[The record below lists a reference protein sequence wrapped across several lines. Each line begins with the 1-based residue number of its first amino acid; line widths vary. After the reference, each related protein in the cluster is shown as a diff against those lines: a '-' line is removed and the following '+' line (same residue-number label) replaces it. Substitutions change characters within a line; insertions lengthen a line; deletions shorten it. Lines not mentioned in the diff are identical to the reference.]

1 MAYID
6 FTGANNMHNMFRND
20 YALPWYDITGRTFGN
35 RRLYNDRITE
45 PIEKMPIPYYA
56 NSLEYNNSTSY
67 SFDKYLPEKTKN
79 SVLNNT
85 NIGNGLTTAFAAL
98 NIADTAFNLGRGEAD
113 TTGYQALA
121 KSLADTQF
129 AGTNESLIAQ
139 RNSTQDMTRKSY
151 SDIGG
156 ISNGKIATSSL
167 GSAISGATTGLTV
180 GGPIGAAIG
189 GVVGLGSG
197 IIGGILGHNKDR
209 AKQRKLNAEIVR
221 SNNIMHNNFDNA
233 VRNNDRSSYKF
244 GMMNQFA
251 LGGDL
256 ESNDTTFNPYLTLF
270 NEGGS
275 HEENPYGGIP
285 QGMAEDG
292 QPNLVEEGEVKWN
305 NYIFSKR
312 LTVPDNDLEMY
323 KIAKRYKGKS
333 YADIAKDLYKE
344 KADRPVDSISDKT
357 MAANLQK
364 LQMSQEMLKAKQ
376 EEQQAGEQM
385 AFALGGLLEHRNN
398 HILADG
404 GDKDK
409 KVYYPMRIDN
419 GDGTYT
425 MATDGY
431 SPVSNTPG
439 YYVMQDHDGNRIY
452 GVPQNEDEWKQV
464 ASYYT
469 TVREPVPSEVNEHM
483 PGNRSVGEYMGPSQ
497 WMQEL
502 NTVGTTPLNWAMML
516 PVAGTILPEL
526 TGAGIE
532 AFGPKLT
539 ELPQATKAAL
549 KTPAGKKLLTA
560 IGLEQGLEAGFDYL
574 NSDRTVKDK
583 LMLAMGLP
591 IPGSVGNAF
600 KYGKKGVAE
609 LKRFLKN
616 TEEFASL
623 TSKELRELQ
632 KSGLVHATENAA
644 MTAAKENPGIVYFAK
659 DKDGVW
665 SRFLKNTEKDD
676 VVKTAISG
684 DSKNAVNELL
694 NAAQQKLGIQV
705 PKTIEDIKTIYNN
718 LKDGSKKK
726 IPEYI
731 KDLIQNG
738 ENLTE
743 NQIKQ
748 INSAIRNASSKERI
762 LQGFSNFWE
771 RAWDK
776 SMDFDRALA
785 DKKNSILYR
794 TSTGLNPYLA
804 KKPYKI
810 GTGIGHYSKVDDI
823 GNLTR
828 TYYDKAKHSLVEGAL
843 PKGAEVFKTGRGK
856 LFYMTPDGVSNY
868 LNPSLHAFF
877 QNSIFKDRRTYE
889 LLGGGA
895 TIAGLSYWLANKDKV
910 KPLNTT
916 NMDTEN
922 AAKRSMEFEQEETSE
937 LKDNRNFADS
947 LENTVDSPV
956 YSTPDN
962 PLDTLQET
970 IDNNLG
976 IKRYNDGSV
985 NKFYANGGLLDGF
998 RNPQKLPML
1007 GSSEWDNFI
1016 KSPYYR
1022 MLNGG
1027 LPTGLS
1033 EYNYTPN
1040 DMHFVNPADYGD
1052 PWKYTQAGANTEHYN
1067 PMNISNITDI
1077 ENSDWYKNNFL
1088 NSLKTN
1094 NNYLK
1099 AVIDGYLG
1107 GLPKQGYDNLR
1118 KKLALK
1124 DDFSNRDSVYNE
1136 FVKLATD
1143 HKAGL
1148 AHNPMVGDRY
1158 YWEDKN
1164 GKRTYIDKPTDS
1176 NFTINPDY
1184 TWDGTWRDYK
1194 VTMNPKNNPVRK
1206 KKTNESTDPQLSSS
1220 LTPEGITPEGETSLS
1235 NTTREK
1241 VYTDPLMFAPVL
1253 GDSLN
1258 YLNASLTKPDYS
1270 DVNLTAPQRINV
1282 GWHPIGNYQKYQPV
1296 DVDYYINKLDQQR
1309 LGTQSLLSNSVNGN
1323 QAAYQAGVLQNDVTN
1338 RNAVAE
1344 AMQAA
1349 EAENYRR
1356 YNDVTK
1362 FNRETDAA
1370 NQNADI
1376 TVQGQRVE
1384 AEKAFMDALYKYAIA
1399 RKGVKDKYDT
1409 TRAYFGQKMFD
1420 DLGSIGKHLYMADAL
1435 DSEKYRLLY
1444 TDAQARNAAKKTQA
1458 CGGYLTIKT
1467 R

>member
-20 YALPWYDITGRTFGN
+20 YTLPWYDITGRAFGN
-35 RRLYNDRITE
+35 RRLYNKGITE
-45 PIEKMPIPYYA
+45 PIEKIPISTYA
-56 NSLEYNNSTSY
+56 DSFEYSNPTSY
-67 SFDKYLPEKTKN
+67 SFDKYLPEKTK
-79 SVLNNT
+79 SSIFNNT
-85 NIGNGLTTAFAAL
+85 NIGNGLTAASAAL
-98 NIADTAFNLGRGEAD
+98 DIAGTAFNLGRGEAD
-113 TTGYQALA
+113 ITGYQALA
-121 KSLADTQF
+121 RSLADTQF

-167 GSAISGATTGLTV
+167 GNAISGATAGLTV

-209 AKQRKLNAEIVR
+209 AKQRKLNAEIAR

-256 ESNDTTFNPYLTLF
+256 ESNDTTFNPFLTLF

-285 QGMAEDG
+285 QGIAEDG

-305 NYIFSKR
+305 DYIFSKR
-312 LTVPDNDLEMY
+312 LTIPDNDLEMY

-333 YADIAKDLYKE
+333 YADIARDLYKE

-364 LQMSQEMLKAKQ
+364 LQMSQEMLKAQQK
-376 EEQQAGEQM
+376 EQQAGEQM
-385 AFALGGLLEHRNN
+385 AFALGGLLGHKNN
-398 HILADG
+398 HIFADG
-404 GDKDK
+404 GEKEDK
-409 KVYYPMRIDN
+409 KVYYPMRIN
-419 GDGTYT
+419 NSDGTYT

-431 SPVSNTPG
+431 SPVSDTPG
-439 YYVMQDHDGNRIY
+439 YYVMQDNDGNRMY

-469 TVREPVPSEVNEHM
+469 TMREPVPSEVNKHL
-483 PGNRSVGEYMGPSQ
+483 PGNRSVGEYIGPSQ
-497 WMQEL
+497 WMQEF
-502 NTVGTTPLNWAMML
+502 NTVGSTPLNWTMML
-516 PVAGTILPEL
+516 PAAGTVLPEL
-526 TGAGIE
+526 VGAGNA
-532 AFGPKLT
+532 AFGPKLAK
-539 ELPQATKAAL
+539 LSSATKAAL
-549 KTPAGKKLLTA
+549 STQAGRNFLWGSGAVLGMDSYLNSPKDALSTLDLALALVPGNVKIGEGVYQAANSTKKLLRTLGLTRQEARNLQLGNNIFNTA
-560 IGLEQGLEAGFDYL
+560 EEAEKF
-574 NSDRTVKDK
+574 VKK
-583 LMLAMGLP
+583 TG
-591 IPGSVGNAF
+591 
-600 KYGKKGVAE
+600 
-609 LKRFLKN
+609 
-616 TEEFASL
+616 
-623 TSKELRELQ
+623 Q
-632 KSGLVHATENAA
+632 
-644 MTAAKENPGIVYFAK
+644 TAHVLGA
-659 DKDGVW
+659 DKDGKV
-665 SRFLKNTEKDD
+665 SK
-676 VVKTAISG
+676 VVKFVLDEENKNNVLRQTVDDAKSWISEARQMGNQFRQNVKSGGDLAERVKLLKPSQYEKLSDETKKLIQAFKSG
-684 DSKNAVNELL
+684 DSLSEDQLKLIEESVNAVTRKMRASLAVADNVAKVSNGIGNTAKGFGQAVTRSLIKGNDLGKTKNMKYNLFYKPKPNTEQLWKTPSEFIHFSPNPTLWKTPYGIDYIPGLDKFAKSQSELL
-694 NAAQQKLGIQV
+694 
-705 PKTIEDIKTIYNN
+705 
-718 LKDGSKKK
+718 SKNPFTHYFQS
-726 IPEYI
+726 PESGKALHTYLM
-731 KDLIQNG
+731 KP
-738 ENLTE
+738 
-743 NQIKQ
+743 
-748 INSAIRNASSKERI
+748 
-762 LQGFSNFWE
+762 NFWG
-771 RAWDK
+771 
-776 SMDFDRALA
+776 S
-785 DKKNSILYR
+785 
-794 TSTGLNPYLA
+794 GL
-804 KKPYKI
+804 
-810 GTGIGHYSKVDDI
+810 
-823 GNLTR
+823 
-828 TYYDKAKHSLVEGAL
+828 
-843 PKGAEVFKTGRGK
+843 GK
-856 LFYMTPDGVSNY
+856 LIN
-868 LNPSLHAFF
+868 
-877 QNSIFKDRRTYE
+877 DRRSWET
-889 LLGGGA
+889 LGGA
-895 TIAGLSYWLANKDKV
+895 AGLSWLAKALFGSEDGDYKPVENLEQSINDSLNYAQKDLLDEDMAK
-910 KPLNTT
+910 KNI
-916 NMDTEN
+916 NEEN
-922 AAKRSMEFEQEETSE
+922 AETNPF
-937 LKDNRNFADS
+937 KNDTNFYK
-947 LENTVDSPV
+947 N
-956 YSTPDN
+956 STDDVFN
-962 PLDTLQET
+962 FFDTLGRGT
-970 IDNNLG
+970 
-976 IKRYNDGSV
+976 K
-985 NKFYANGGLLDGF
+985 KYADGGLLKQSS
-998 RNPQKLPML
+998 RLPMF
-1007 GSSEWDNFI
+1007 GSSEWDNFT
-1016 KSPYYR
+1016 KSPYYG

-1052 PWKYTQAGANTEHYN
+1052 PWKYTQAGVGAEHYN

-1094 NNYLK
+1094 DNYLK
-1099 AVIDGYLG
+1099 AVIDGYLS
-1107 GLPKQGYDNLR
+1107 GLPEQGYDNLR
-1118 KKLALK
+1118 RKLALK

-1148 AHNPMVGDRY
+1148 AHNPMIGDRY

-1164 GKRTYIDKPTDS
+1164 GKRTYIDKPTDG

-1184 TWDGTWRDYK
+1184 TWDGTWRDYR
-1194 VTMNPKNNPVRK
+1194 VTMNPRNNSPRK
-1206 KKTNESTDPQLSSS
+1206 KKANESTAPQLSSS
-1220 LTPEGITPEGETSLS
+1220 LTPEGTTPEGEASLS

-1241 VYTDPLMFAPVL
+1241 VSMNPLMFAPVL

-1270 DVNLTAPQRINV
+1270 DVNLIAPHRINV

-1323 QAAYQAGVLQNDVTN
+1323 QAAYQAGILQNDTTN

-1349 EAENYRR
+1349 EAENYKR
-1356 YNDVTK
+1356 YNDVTR
-1362 FNRETDAA
+1362 FNRETDEA
-1370 NQNADI
+1370 NQKADI
-1376 TVQGQRVE
+1376 TVQGQRVD

-1399 RKGVKDKYDT
+1399 RKGVKDQYDT

-1420 DLGSIGKHLYMADAL
+1420 DLGNIGKHLYMVDAL

-1444 TDAQARNAAKKTQA
+1444 ADEQAKNAAKKHA